1 MGDPRCWFPH
11 SAVLDKH
18 YRYTEYY
25 RYGYC
30 CYYRDLCYCLSS
42 VSIAS
47 NLAVSERI
55 LNDGV
60 YEVDMAILTL
70 SCRFC

>member
-11 SAVLDKH
+11 SAVLDK
-18 YRYTEYY
+18 YT
-25 RYGYC
+25 GTVVTT
-30 CYYRDLCYCLSS
+30 DLCYCLSS

-55 LNDGV
+55 VNDGV
-60 YEVDMAILTL
+60 YEVDMAIPTL

>member
-1 MGDPRCWFPH
+1 MLVPPFRRSRQVQSILQSKGTVVTTCT
-11 SAVLDKH
+11 VT
-18 YRYTEYY
+18 TET
-25 RYGYC
+25 
-30 CYYRDLCYCLSS
+30 LCYCLSS

-55 LNDGV
+55 LNDAV
-60 YEVDMAILTL
+60 YEVDMAIPTP